1 MGRYREKEVQSGEE
15 FEESADDLRKTEDD
29 NSSGSVITGGDGDLT
44 ICTLM
49 IAGHVEGHSA
59 VSQPLK
65 SVKYEHILPQLVSVE
80 QDNNIKGL
88 LVLLN
93 TVGGDVEAGL
103 AIAELISSMRKP
115 VVSMIFG
122 GCHSIGIPMA
132 VAADTSFIA
141 ESATMTLHPVRI
153 NGLVIGASQTFLH
166 FKRMQ
171 DRISDFIVK
180 NSKIEKDILE
190 KMIYASDLMAGDVG
204 TIISGKKAV
213 EAGLI
218 DKLGGLADALDELRA
233 LSSIQ
238 KT

>member
-88 LVLLN
+88 LVL
-93 TVGGDVEAGL
+93 
-103 AIAELISSMRKP
+103 ISNP
-115 VVSMIFG
+115 
-122 GCHSIGIPMA
+122 
-132 VAADTSFIA
+132 
-141 ESATMTLHPVRI
+141 
-153 NGLVIGASQTFLH
+153 
-166 FKRMQ
+166 
-171 DRISDFIVK
+171 
-180 NSKIEKDILE
+180 
-190 KMIYASDLMAGDVG
+190 
-204 TIISGKKAV
+204 
-213 EAGLI
+213 
-218 DKLGGLADALDELRA
+218 
-233 LSSIQ
+233 
-238 KT
+238 

>member
-1 MGRYREKEVQSGEE
+1 MIKL
-15 FEESADDLRKTEDD
+15 DK
-29 NSSGSVITGGDGDLT
+29 SVIFSNDDIDDCDNVNETIDKNEDSKAIITGENDFPV
-44 ICTLM
+44 CTLM
-49 IAGHVEGHSA
+49 IAGHVEGHSS
-59 VSQPLK
+59 VSSPLK

-88 LVLLN
+88 LVILN
-93 TVGGDVEAGL
+93 TIGGDVEAGL

-115 VVSMIFG
+115 VVSLIFG

-132 VAADTSFIA
+132 VAADTSFIV

-166 FKRMQ
+166 FKKMQ

-180 NSKIEKDILE
+180 NSSIEKELLE

-204 TIISGKKAV
+204 TIIDGKRAV
-213 EAGLI
+213 DCGLI
-218 DKLGGLADALDELRA
+218 DRLGGLSDAIDELKA
-233 LSSIQ
+233 LSERSSDI
-238 KT
+238 